1 VGRWRIRLR
10 GIGPQIEG
18 KFWESDTQLR
28 IGRLENLE
36 VVLSDPSISRRHAE
50 IVATE
55 QGWVLR
61 DLGSTNGTF
70 LNGLRVGRADRK
82 LRLRDVVQV
91 GNLVLTV
98 AVLEE
103 DVSPSQETPSQGMQV
118 EASTQHTWD
127 RALEVVAFD
136 AARRPQVG
144 DKLLTLLRASHH
156 LTHIESPNDLFRS
169 VLEDAV
175 AALDAQR
182 ASIVL
187 WNEATESLELKMVST
202 GDKEVFGRKHFSH
215 SLAMRAYNRGES
227 LLCRD
232 VSGNME
238 LLMANSIADGAMASV
253 ICALLRSPRK
263 KLGVLHLD
271 RGPFQEPFNQDDLHL
286 ADALAASVSAAIECS
301 QLMEQQQKNFLLTV
315 SALANAVELRDA
327 YTSKHTNRVTDYALF
342 VAEELGLSSAERRHI
357 AIGTPL
363 HDIGKIGIEDSILR
377 KPGKLTEEEFE
388 IMKTHTIRGYEILKD
403 LPDMGPCLPIVRNHH
418 ERWDGKG
425 YPDGLAGERIPK
437 LARIVAVAD
446 AFDAMTT
453 DRPYRRALSIEAA
466 FAEIQQKAGSQFDP
480 EMARAF
486 LRLRPRIEQTLL
498 HPGSEAETLLPQV
511 IDVSRTPTPSAGG
524 RLEARSMTRGSRS
537 SPSAD
542 SASTVRLPRP

>member
-1 VGRWRIRLR
+1 MGRWRIRLR
-10 GIGPQIEG
+10 GIGPVIEG
-18 KFWESDTQLR
+18 KFWESDSQLR

-50 IVATE
+50 IVPTE
-55 QGWVLR
+55 QGWSLR

-82 LRLRDVVQV
+82 LRLRDVIQV
-91 GNLVLTV
+91 GNLVMTV

-103 DVSPSQETPSQGMQV
+103 DVAPSQETPSGGMQV
-118 EASTQHTWD
+118 EASTQNTWD
-127 RALEVVAFD
+127 KALEVVAFD

-144 DKLLTLLRASHH
+144 DKLLTLLRAGHH
-156 LTHIESPNDLFRS
+156 LTHIESPSDLFRS

-187 WNEATESLELKMVST
+187 WNETTGTLELKMVST
-202 GDKEVFGRKHFSH
+202 GDKEVLGRKHFSH

-232 VSGNME
+232 VSGNTE

-301 QLMEQQQKNFLLTV
+301 QLVEQQHKNFLLTV

-342 VAEELGLSSAERRHI
+342 LADELGLSSLERRHI
-357 AIGTPL
+357 AVGTPL

-453 DRPYRRALSIEAA
+453 DRPYRPALPLEVA
-466 FAEIQQKAGSQFDP
+466 FAEIRDKAGTQFDP
-480 EMARAF
+480 DMARAF
-486 LRLRPRIEQTLL
+486 LRLRPKIEEALQ

-511 IDVSRTPTPSAGG
+511 FNTSRNPAENRERETESVSRPRKPSLSGSSSTTIKLSTP
-524 RLEARSMTRGSRS
+524 
-537 SPSAD
+537 
-542 SASTVRLPRP
+542 

>member
-1 VGRWRIRLR
+1 M
-10 GIGPQIEG
+10 IEG
-18 KFWESDTQLR
+18 KFWESDSQLR

-36 VVLSDPSISRRHAE
+36 VVLADPSISRRHAE
-50 IVATE
+50 IVPTE

-82 LRLRDVVQV
+82 LRLRDVIQF
-91 GNLVLTV
+91 GNLVVTV

-103 DVSPSQETPSQGMQV
+103 DVAPSQETPSSGMQV
-118 EASTQHTWD
+118 EASTQNTWD
-127 RALEVVAFD
+127 KALEVVAFD

-144 DKLLTLLRASHH
+144 DKLLTLLRAGHH
-156 LTHIESPNDLFRS
+156 LTHIESPSDLFRS

-187 WNEATESLELKMVST
+187 WNETTGTLELKMVST
-202 GDKEVFGRKHFSH
+202 GDKEVLGRKHFSH

-232 VSGNME
+232 VSGNTE

-301 QLMEQQQKNFLLTV
+301 QLVEQQQKNFLLTV

-342 VAEELGLSSAERRHI
+342 LADELGLSSLERRHI
-357 AIGTPL
+357 AVGTPL

-418 ERWDGKG
+418 ERWDGRG
-425 YPDGLAGERIPK
+425 YPDALAGERIPK

-453 DRPYRRALSIEAA
+453 DRPYRPALPLEVA
-466 FAEIQQKAGSQFDP
+466 FAEIRDKAGTQFDP
-480 EMARAF
+480 DMARAF
-486 LRLRPRIEQTLL
+486 LRLRPKIEEALQ

-511 IDVSRTPTPSAGG
+511 FNTSRNPADVRE
-524 RLEARSMTRGSRS
+524 READG
-537 SPSAD
+537 P
-542 SASTVRLPRP
+542 PRPRKPSLSGSSSTTIKLSTP